1 VQWQLIVY
9 GLLFVCKYFLGTY
22 FSSSSCREETKNCNR
37 SFRNVC
43 RSSPSQKKKNNTK
56 LNRKKANKRKQE
68 KYAYAP
74 EHPRSAHWPPH
85 FSPLPATPAHSLAH
99 FLHIIIRCCF
109 ARAIR
114 FAKLL
119 YLIWPASCV
128 HLPSRSHAL

>member
-1 VQWQLIVY
+1 LCGNIFWAPILV
-9 GLLFVCKYFLGTY
+9 LLHAAKKPKIATEALEMFAEVPLL
-22 FSSSSCREETKNCNR
+22 
-37 SFRNVC
+37 
-43 RSSPSQKKKNNTK
+43 KKKNNTK